1 MDNGKPTPPLA
12 PETALDWPGRSATG
26 ADVLAAVDRRV
37 QQRRRAR
44 RRTAG
49 AIAAGVLLAAVGVTW
64 QRPAPLPAAPAVAAT
79 LAPTQQIL
87 ADGSEVELNGDA
99 AVRVEFGPAVRRVV
113 IVRGEA
119 HFEVKSDPARPFVV
133 VAGDVAV
140 RAVGTAFAVHLASAG
155 VDVLVTEGRVA
166 VDRAAASAALEAAP
180 ATPETA
186 PAAPLA
192 LIAAGAR
199 VTVAPADLAPAAAAP
214 VVTPVTAAEM
224 AARLAWR
231 VPRLEFNDTPLHEAV
246 ALFNRHGRVRL
257 ALAEPALGDLRVSG
271 NVRADNVTALLD
283 LLRADYGV
291 AAEQRDGR
299 AIVLV
304 RR

>member
-1 MDNGKPTPPLA
+1 MDDGKPTPPLA
-12 PETALDWPGRSATG
+12 PDTALDWPGRSATG

-37 QQRRRAR
+37 RQRRRAR
-44 RRTAG
+44 RRAAG
-49 AIAAGVLLAAVGVTW
+49 ALAAGVLLAAVGVVW
-64 QRPAPLPAAPAVAAT
+64 QRPAPPPAAPAAVAA
-79 LAPTQQIL
+79 APTPARQIL

-99 AVRVEFGPAVRRVV
+99 AVRVEFGPAERRVV
-113 IVRGEA
+113 MVRGEA

-133 VAGDVAV
+133 VAGEVAV
-140 RAVGTAFAVHLASAG
+140 RAVGTAFAVQLASAG

-166 VDRAAASAALEAAP
+166 VDRAAAP
-180 ATPETA
+180 AVRDTA

-192 LIAAGAR
+192 FVAAGAR

-214 VVTPVTAAEM
+214 VVTAVSPAEM
-224 AARLAWR
+224 AVRLAWR
-231 VPRLEFNDTPLHEAV
+231 VPRLEFNDTPLREAV

-257 ALAEPALGDLRVSG
+257 ALAEPALGELRVSG
-271 NVRADNVTALLD
+271 TVRADNIAALLD

-291 AAEQRDGR
+291 AAEPRDGN

>member
-1 MDNGKPTPPLA
+1 MDDGKPTPPLS

-26 ADVLAAVDRRV
+26 ADVIAAVHRRV

-49 AIAAGVLLAAVGVTW
+49 VVAACVLLAAVGVTW
-64 QRPAPLPAAPAVAAT
+64 HRPAPLPAAPAAAIAT
-79 LAPTQQIL
+79 LPTRQIL
-87 ADGSEVELNGDA
+87 ADGSEIDLNGDA

-140 RAVGTAFAVHLASAG
+140 RAVGTAFAVQLASAG
-155 VDVLVTEGRVA
+155 VGVLVTEGRVA
-166 VDRAAASAALEAAP
+166 VDRAAPTAAAEAS
-180 ATPETA
+180 

-192 LIAAGAR
+192 LVAAGAS
-199 VTVAPADLAPAAAAP
+199 VTVAPADLAPAAPAP
-214 VVTPVTAAEM
+214 VVTEVSAAEM

-231 VPRLEFNDTPLHEAV
+231 VPRLDFNDTPLREAV
-246 ALFNRHGRVRL
+246 ALFNLHGRVQL

-271 NVRADNVTALLD
+271 TVRADNVTALLD
-283 LLRADYGV
+283 LLRADYGI
-291 AAEQRDGR
+291 AADKRDER